1 MICRYKCGS
10 IKQFYVQQRQI
21 KNECRALESGDIIMH
36 AYSGINQSYAIRAF
50 HVEGGNRFA
59 LRPIPFNRYVEKPS
73 VRPQQVSSELDEGK
87 GDDL

>member
-1 MICRYKCGS
+1 MLT
-10 IKQFYVQQRQI
+10 QV
-21 KNECRALESGDIIMH
+21 
-36 AYSGINQSYAIRAF
+36 QSYAIRAF
-50 HVEGGNRFA
+50 HVEVENRFA